1 MGLVTL
7 VTKNIEEKLVLPVY
21 PELYNMSDKNKKQN
35 HNRDR
40 KKTMLKK
47 SLPGFAVIYGRS
59 SFSFSLLLLLVWPR
73 AQLLHTQ
80 IEQQAAVETV
90 NRVK

>member
-21 PELYNMSDKNKKQN
+21 HELYNMSDKNKKQN

-40 KKTMLKK
+40 KKTMLRNLYQVFLSFMVALA
-47 SLPGFAVIYGRS
+47 SLSLSS
-59 SFSFSLLLLLVWPR
+59 SFLFGRGLSSYTHR
-73 AQLLHTQ
+73 
-80 IEQQAAVETV
+80 
-90 NRVK
+90 

>member
-40 KKTMLKK
+40 KKTMLRNLYQVLLSFMVALA
-47 SLPGFAVIYGRS
+47 SLSLSS
-59 SFSFSLLLLLVWPR
+59 SFLFGRGLSSYTHR
-73 AQLLHTQ
+73 
-80 IEQQAAVETV
+80 
-90 NRVK
+90 